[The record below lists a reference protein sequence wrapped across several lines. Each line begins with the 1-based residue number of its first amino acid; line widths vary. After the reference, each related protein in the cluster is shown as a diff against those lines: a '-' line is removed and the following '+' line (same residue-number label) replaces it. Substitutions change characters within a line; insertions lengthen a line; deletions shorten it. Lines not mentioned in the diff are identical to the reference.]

1 MANTTFSGPIR
12 SEGGFEQVTKSS
24 TTGAFTTNFDV
35 DSSGNITDVGSI
47 TADGAIAT
55 TSTLKARRPIITTWE
70 ASGAVTS
77 ALTIAQ
83 SGSIVL
89 IHGTLDNVINL
100 PASSGAN
107 TGAYFDFLVTT
118 AVGGSK
124 TTTIAIP
131 AATGSAFSAQLSLT
145 GGTAAN
151 AVIDVA
157 GDTFTFVASTVVGS
171 TARIVC
177 VSDNGTGQV
186 WMAVGS
192 GSPIAT
198 VA

>member
-35 DSSGNITDVGSI
+35 DSSGAVSTS
-47 TADGAIAT
+47 
-55 TSTLKARRPIITTWE
+55 STLTARRPIITTWE
-70 ASGAVTS
+70 ASAAVTS

-83 SGSIVL
+83 SGSVVL
-89 IHGTLDNVINL
+89 IHGTLDNVINI

-118 AVGGSK
+118 AVGSGK

-131 AATGSAFSAQLSLT
+131 AATGSAFNAQLSLT

-157 GDTFTFVASTVVGS
+157 GDTFTFVAATVVGS

-192 GSPIAT
+192 GSPIST

>member
-1 MANTTFSGPIR
+1 MANTTFQGNVRAES
-12 SEGGFEQVTKSS
+12 GFEQVTKNA
-24 TTGAFTTNFDV
+24 TTGAYTTNFDV
-35 DSSGNITDVGSI
+35 DSSGNVSGTG
-47 TADGAIAT
+47 T
-55 TSTLKARRPIITTWE
+55 TNMRRPIITTWE

-83 SGSIVL
+83 SGSVVL

-118 AVGGSK
+118 AVGSGK
-124 TTTIAIP
+124 TTTVAIP
-131 AATGSAFSAQLSLT
+131 AASGSAFNAQLSLT

-157 GDTFTFVASTVVGS
+157 GDTFTFVAATVVGS
-171 TARIVC
+171 TCRITC

-192 GSPIAT
+192 GSPIST

>member
-1 MANTTFSGPIR
+1 MANTTFSGSVR
-12 SEGGFEQVTKSS
+12 SEGGFEQVTKSA

-35 DSSGNITDVGSI
+35 DSN
-47 TADGAIAT
+47 GAIS
-55 TSTLKARRPIITTWE
+55 TSGTLTARRPIITTWE
-70 ASGAVTS
+70 ASGAITS

-83 SGSIVL
+83 SGSVVL
-89 IHGTLDNVINL
+89 IHGTLDNVINI

-118 AVGGSK
+118 AVGGGK
-124 TTTIAIP
+124 TTTVAIP
-131 AATGSAFSAQLSLT
+131 AATGSAFNAQLSLT

-157 GDTFTFVASTVVGS
+157 GDTFTFVAGTVVGS
-171 TARIVC
+171 TCRITC

-186 WMAVGS
+186 WMTVGS
-192 GSPIAT
+192 GSPIST

>member
-47 TADGAIAT
+47 TAD
-55 TSTLKARRPIITTWE
+55 
-70 ASGAVTS
+70 
-77 ALTIAQ
+77 
-83 SGSIVL
+83 
-89 IHGTLDNVINL
+89 
-100 PASSGAN
+100 
-107 TGAYFDFLVTT
+107 
-118 AVGGSK
+118 GGSK

-192 GSPIAT
+192 GSPIST